1 MTGPDLQSYVNR
13 SRALL
18 ESSSPSTV
26 RETRTWLVDPFL
38 ATLGWDVHAETCR
51 TNERVDETLLEYVF
65 SVGSVPALFVAVEP
79 YNAGLDESR
88 AVELLEVM
96 AWSGIDRAIYTDG
109 SAFLF
114 LAGTTDADRLGCRLL
129 SLPEYESSIAHYG
142 RTSLERHVA
151 DDTRAFVARR
161 LALERSRIVESIVD
175 ELTTHAGDGGTYSSE
190 FEAASE
196 RFLDQLVVSFAA
208 SEPTF
213 APTSEDVALE
223 FTDATA
229 ADSHIGGAKIDPTDS
244 RSSASGD
251 DATPPAPDGQ
261 RHPLGDGSSSPA
273 TDETDDIDDTDDTD
287 GPDEST
293 APSAD
298 ASDST
303 PSEAMADDERST
315 ADGEFVVR
323 FFNDR
328 GSIGAIGGSSSTAA
342 LVHATEYLLAR
353 GLSGVD
359 LPWEPGDEPTV
370 LNDQPVRADG
380 SSMREPRELANG
392 WYLEAD
398 GDVDDHAN
406 RVEAVTERAGLRAM
420 LTGDWK

>member
-1 MTGPDLQSYVNR
+1 MTGPDLRSYVNR

-18 ESSSPSTV
+18 GSSSPTTV

-65 SVGSVPALFVAVEP
+65 AVGSVPALFVAVES
-79 YNAGLDESR
+79 YDTGLDESR
-88 AVELLEVM
+88 AVDLLEVM
-96 AWSGIDRAIYTDG
+96 AWSGVDRAIYTDG

-114 LAGTTDADRLGCRLL
+114 LAGTTDADRLGCRLP
-129 SLPEYESSIAHYG
+129 SLPEYETSIAHYS

-161 LALERSRIVESIVD
+161 LALERSGIVESIVD
-175 ELTTHAGDGGTYSSE
+175 QLTTYSGDDGTYASE
-190 FEAASE
+190 FEAATE

-213 APTSEDVALE
+213 APASEDVALE

-229 ADSHIGGAKIDPTDS
+229 ADTHIGGAKADS
-244 RSSASGD
+244 NDSKSPSSGD
-251 DATPPAPDGQ
+251 DATPPAPDGE
-261 RHPLGDGSSSPA
+261 RRPPRDESPSTDG
-273 TDETDDIDDTDDTD
+273 TDGTDDTDD
-287 GPDEST
+287 ST
-293 APSAD
+293 APSD
-298 ASDST
+298 DTSDPT
-303 PSEAMADDERST
+303 PSEATADDECST

-342 LVHATEYLLAR
+342 LVHATEYLLSR

-359 LPWEPGDEPTV
+359 LPWAPEDEPTV
-370 LNDQPVRADG
+370 LNDAPTRADG

-392 WYLEAD
+392 WHLETA
-398 GDVDDHAN
+398 GDVDDHAG

-420 LTGDWK
+420 LTGDWE